1 MYVCVHVLLR
11 SIESVVE
18 SWALRPGSA
27 VVLLSFDR
35 FWRCWFVLTQGLLC
49 VCVLDQEGSKVWTFP
64 QALRK
69 L

>member
-49 VCVLDQEGSKVWTFP
+49 VCFWT
-64 QALRK
+64 RK
-69 L
+69 APKSGRSHRP